1 MSSSF
6 FIKKK
11 LKKKIQKDI
20 KKRETIEEQI
30 NRLQNELNGCNND
43 IDDDILEFYQEVD
56 KTTVISTLEFYDD
69 LMNTEGLMQMNTVA
83 KELEIGEYTL
93 FAYLRGKKVF
103 FYDKDKVNVPYE
115 RFRREGKFAVKE
127 TPCHDGQMRSVT
139 YVTKKGLD
147 YVRKLL
153 RKDGYYNAEVA

>member
-56 KTTVISTLEFYDD
+56 KTTVISTLEFY
-69 LMNTEGLMQMNTVA
+69 EKIPQR
-83 KELEIGEYTL
+83 E
-93 FAYLRGKKVF
+93 KKL
-103 FYDKDKVNVPYE
+103 
-115 RFRREGKFAVKE
+115 
-127 TPCHDGQMRSVT
+127 H
-139 YVTKKGLD
+139 
-147 YVRKLL
+147 VR
-153 RKDGYYNAEVA
+153 

>member
-43 IDDDILEFYQEVD
+43 IDDDILEFYEKNSPKRKEVACQI
-56 KTTVISTLEFYDD
+56 KKRF
-69 LMNTEGLMQMNTVA
+69 TE
-83 KELEIGEYTL
+83 E
-93 FAYLRGKKVF
+93 
-103 FYDKDKVNVPYE
+103 
-115 RFRREGKFAVKE
+115 
-127 TPCHDGQMRSVT
+127 
-139 YVTKKGLD
+139 
-147 YVRKLL
+147 KLL
-153 RKDGYYNAEVA
+153 IEDTLNLVDWYEKMHDDYNDKI